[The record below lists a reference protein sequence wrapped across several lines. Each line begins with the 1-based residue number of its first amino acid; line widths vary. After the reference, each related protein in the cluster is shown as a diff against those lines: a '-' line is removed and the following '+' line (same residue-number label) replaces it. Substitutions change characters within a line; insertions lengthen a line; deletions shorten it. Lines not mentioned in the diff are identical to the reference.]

1 MKKIGLFIIAALSL
15 AACGT
20 NASNSSALELAE
32 ELQEKTGI
40 EYPLES
46 ELATVNGRLMD
57 VVFWNEFD
65 SIFEDEGK
73 IEYVHITSVSPQSI
87 EELLSILDFPIND
100 DVQRIMNSTDVY
112 SLDDSY
118 SFEDGNKTLLI
129 DNITKLLGENKEPIG
144 AIADISVT
152 YVDE

>member
-1 MKKIGLFIIAALSL
+1 M
-15 AACGT
+15 
-20 NASNSSALELAE
+20 
-32 ELQEKTGI
+32 
-40 EYPLES
+40 ES
-46 ELATVNGRLMD
+46 EPATVNGRLMD

-112 SLDDSY
+112 SLY
-118 SFEDGNKTLLI
+118 
-129 DNITKLLGENKEPIG
+129 KL
-144 AIADISVT
+144 S
-152 YVDE
+152 